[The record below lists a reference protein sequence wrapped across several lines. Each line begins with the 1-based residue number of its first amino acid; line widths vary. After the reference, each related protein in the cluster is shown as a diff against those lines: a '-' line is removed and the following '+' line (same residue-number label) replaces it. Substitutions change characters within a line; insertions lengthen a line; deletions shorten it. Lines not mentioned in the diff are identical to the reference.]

1 MVRMDNHPIIYD
13 KQVIDFMAVA
23 VEFCTLLEQDIA
35 PTREEWVDK
44 MVKLLPLLYLK
55 AWLLPETVP
64 TFHEELPA
72 FVKEEDYHRVAH
84 TVENVMG
91 EENVYLDVFV
101 EEMRYSDTP
110 VTSFVSEA
118 IADIYQ
124 DVRNLVSVY
133 QFELTAQMNDALYV
147 CREHFHTYWG
157 QKLVNVLRPLH
168 ALKSREWT
176 FTNEVTFNEEEPWD

>member
-1 MVRMDNHPIIYD
+1 M
-13 KQVIDFMAVA
+13 
-23 VEFCTLLEQDIA
+23 
-35 PTREEWVDK
+35 
-44 MVKLLPLLYLK
+44 
-55 AWLLPETVP
+55 
-64 TFHEELPA
+64 
-72 FVKEEDYHRVAH
+72 KEEDYNRVAH
-84 TVENVMG
+84 GVEKVMG

-147 CREHFHTYWG
+147 CRSIFSPTG
-157 QKLVNVLRPLH
+157 D
-168 ALKSREWT
+168 KSW
-176 FTNEVTFNEEEPWD
+176 

>member
-1 MVRMDNHPIIYD
+1 
-13 KQVIDFMAVA
+13 
-23 VEFCTLLEQDIA
+23 
-35 PTREEWVDK
+35 

-64 TFHEELPA
+64 TFNEELPA

-91 EENVYLDVFV
+91 DENVYLDVFV

-147 CREHFHTYWG
+147 CKVHFSPTGGKAGERVAPY
-157 QKLVNVLRPLH
+157 

-176 FTNEVTFNEEEPWD
+176 LAMRLYLTRRSRGINDNEGRDSSTPGRDVRREDSRD

>member
-1 MVRMDNHPIIYD
+1 MDRKDNHAIIYD
-13 KQVIDFMAVA
+13 KQVIEFMAVA
-23 VEFCTLLEQDIA
+23 VEFCSLLEKDVA
-35 PTREEWVDK
+35 PKREEWVDK

-64 TFHEELPA
+64 TFNEELPA

-91 EENVYLDVFV
+91 DENVYLDVFV

-147 CREHFHTYWG
+147 CKVHFFTYWG

-176 FTNEVTFNEEEPWD
+176 LANEALFNEKEPWD

>member
-1 MVRMDNHPIIYD
+1 MDKRDNHAIIYD
-13 KQVIDFMAVA
+13 KQVIEFMAVA
-23 VEFCTLLEQDIA
+23 VEFCSLLEQDAA
-35 PTREEWVDK
+35 PASGEWVDH

-55 AWLLPETVP
+55 AWLLPEAVP
-64 TFHEELPA
+64 SFSEELPA
-72 FVKEEDYHRVAH
+72 FVKEEDYNRVAH
-84 TVENVMG
+84 TVEKVMG

-124 DVRNLVSVY
+124 DVRDLVSVY

-147 CREHFHTYWG
+147 CREHFFTYWG
-157 QKLVNVLRPLH
+157 QKLVNVMRPLH

-176 FTNEVTFNEEEPWD
+176 FANEDMHNEEEPWD